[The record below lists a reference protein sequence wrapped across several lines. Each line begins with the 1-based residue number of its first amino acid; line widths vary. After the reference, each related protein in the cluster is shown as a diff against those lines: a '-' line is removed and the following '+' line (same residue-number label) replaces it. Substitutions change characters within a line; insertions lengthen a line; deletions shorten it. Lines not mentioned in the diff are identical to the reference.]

1 MTESSIQEH
10 LQKIAD
16 AHSDITSG
24 QLESTYLD
32 FFHDTKGQEFS
43 DEINWLEKFAFSGL
57 AISNLRPTSYTDN
70 ILKWLSSPEF
80 INLGNRQKMGIRDRF
95 RWWRV
100 KRALQTLFNFS
111 NQSDEIYE
119 VDEDDEI
126 DVFELLSAQNSRYIA
141 IFVLSGYTYTEAY
154 GTTLLKQALEI
165 EPIAS
170 YAWNTIKPLKNIFDK
185 PPSKTDPEFTH
196 FQELVN
202 RKMRNVLEKLDLIV
216 KGLGLN
222 KQIEAIEH
230 QLKMPSV
237 RGSFVHLI
245 RIRND
250 LAHEDP
256 LKDLEDY
263 SLSQLGEISTQIMQ
277 QWEKKLGTILE
288 DVPEL
293 ETPISWINDM
303 LKNFMTTL
311 PGIQLLGLMLIGYP
325 SLVEKLI
332 IPGLHR

>member
-1 MTESSIQEH
+1 M
-10 LQKIAD
+10 
-16 AHSDITSG
+16 
-24 QLESTYLD
+24 D
-32 FFHDTKGQEFS
+32 FFHDTRGQEFS
-43 DEINWLEKFAFSGL
+43 DEINWLEQFAFSGL
-57 AISNLRPTSYTDN
+57 AISNLRPSSFTDN

-80 INLGNRQKMGIRDRF
+80 IYLGNRQKMGIRDRF

-100 KRALQTLFNFS
+100 KRAMQTLFNLS
-111 NQSDEIYE
+111 NQADEISE

-141 IFVLSGYTYTEAY
+141 IFVLSGYTYAEAY

-170 YAWNTIKPLKNIFDK
+170 YAWNTIKPLKNVFDT
-185 PPSKTDPEFTH
+185 PPLKTDPKFTH

-202 RKMRNVLEKLDLIV
+202 RNMRNVLEKLDLIV
-216 KGLGLN
+216 KGLGQN

-230 QLKMPSV
+230 QLKMQSV

-263 SLSQLGEISTQIMQ
+263 SLSQLGEISAQILQ
-277 QWEKKLGTILE
+277 QWEEKLGIILA

-303 LKNFMTTL
+303 LQNFMTTL

-325 SLVEKLI
+325 SLIEKLI
-332 IPGLHR
+332 IPRLHH